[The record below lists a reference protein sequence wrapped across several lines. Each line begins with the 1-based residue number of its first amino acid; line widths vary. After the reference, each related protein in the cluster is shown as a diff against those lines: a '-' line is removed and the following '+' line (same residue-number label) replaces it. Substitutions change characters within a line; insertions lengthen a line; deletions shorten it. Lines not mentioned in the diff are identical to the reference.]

1 MPPLEVLPFATN
13 SPQRNM
19 EIDIK
24 LAEES
29 FKRGKFFLRWYGWDR
44 LCLSFGYSQKRLY
57 STYAVD
63 IPKVLR
69 PTGGGILLH
78 GWDISYTFATP
89 NGVFKSPLQLY
100 RFISEIF
107 VETFRG
113 LGVEVTFSR
122 NKKGEYR
129 RRGLCQL
136 FPTFGE
142 VTYKGKKLVASAVR
156 EFKKGNYLI
165 HGSIYISYNPTL
177 AGRYLREDPLRLKNT
192 VATLSELKVKKKTL
206 MEAFI
211 RSLKMRL
218 EAPGDTHR

>member
-1 MPPLEVLPFATN
+1 MPPLEVLPFAIN

-29 FKRGKFFLRWYGWDR
+29 FKRVKFFLRWYGWDR

-57 STYAVD
+57 FTYAVD

-78 GWDISYTFATP
+78 GWDTSYAFATP
-89 NGVFKSPLQLY
+89 SGVFKSPLQLY

-122 NKKGEYR
+122 NKKGNTDEGDCVNY
-129 RRGLCQL
+129 
-136 FPTFGE
+136 FPP
-142 VTYKGKKLVASAVR
+142 SAR
-156 EFKKGNYLI
+156 
-165 HGSIYISYNPTL
+165 
-177 AGRYLREDPLRLKNT
+177 
-192 VATLSELKVKKKTL
+192 
-206 MEAFI
+206 
-211 RSLKMRL
+211 
-218 EAPGDTHR
+218 

>member
-1 MPPLEVLPFATN
+1 MLPLEVLPYEIN
-13 SPQRNM
+13 SPHRNM
-19 EIDIK
+19 EIDIE

-29 FKRGKFFLRWYGWDR
+29 FRKKSFFFRWYGWDR
-44 LCLSFGYSQKRLY
+44 LCLSFGYSQKELY
-57 STYAVD
+57 STYEVD

-78 GWDISYTFATP
+78 GWDISYAFTTP
-89 NGVFKSPLQLY
+89 NGIFKSPLQLY

-107 VETFRG
+107 IETFRG
-113 LGVEVTFSR
+113 LGVEATFSR
-122 NKKGEYR
+122 NKKGDYR

-142 VTYKGKKLVASAVR
+142 VTYRGKKLVASAVR
-156 EFKKGNYLI
+156 EFKRGNYLI

-177 AGRYLREDPLRLKNT
+177 AGKYLGEDPLRLKDT
-192 VATLSELKVKKKTL
+192 VATLSELKIKKKTL

-211 RSLKMRL
+211 RNLKMKL
-218 EAPGDTHR
+218 KAPGDTHR